1 MDDQVS
7 EAMQEV
13 DEDSRS
19 PVRQSQAAV
28 NLLAMNRNQTK
39 EEKKASAQKRVRAR
53 AMQAAATM
61 LSSYPPDWWW
71 VQEMLAQTQAQ
82 HPAEL
87 IKTGSPNFLCSALPV
102 HWRSNKT
109 LPVGFKVVALC
120 DIEDGTLVTLN
131 AGNDD
136 NYGSELRN
144 NSALMRDGVAKF
156 NDLRFVGRSGRGKSF
171 NLTITVHTSPLMVT
185 VYTKCIKVTV
195 DGPREPRSNKKLPYA
210 LSEDGGDEDMHDGG
224 NDITDDDYTPSVLPT
239 SPIAG
244 HTPVSPTEP
253 LSPSSYSLVE
263 HSMPLQPYW
272 SPSYPTTSPTAPLLL
287 PSYTSPYTEYTSVHP
302 ADITPMPSTYL
313 LPVADYQD
321 STTED
326 ITFAEA
332 FSALANFDPAL
343 PPEQDVEETNSHNMS
358 GNSDGQD
365 LTVHSFHEGD
375 RGSTEVYEGG
385 YNYLYSHAAHNQSQ
399 METEVEIDVGQE
411 NFSTS
416 KVEVEA
422 SPAIMASLTSM
433 EQDVPSL
440 QAVSEALFDNCE
452 DYQNIQNSSCKGQS
466 LWRPY

>member
-1 MDDQVS
+1 
-7 EAMQEV
+7 
-13 DEDSRS
+13 
-19 PVRQSQAAV
+19 
-28 NLLAMNRNQTK
+28 
-39 EEKKASAQKRVRAR
+39 
-53 AMQAAATM
+53 
-61 LSSYPPDWWW
+61 
-71 VQEMLAQTQAQ
+71 
-82 HPAEL
+82 L

-210 LSEDGGDEDMHDGG
+210 LSEDGGDEDMQDCG
-224 NDITDDDYTPSVLPT
+224 NEITDDDYTPSVLPT
-239 SPIAG
+239 SPIG

-272 SPSYPTTSPTAPLLL
+272 SPSYPTTS
-287 PSYTSPYTEYTSVHP
+287 
-302 ADITPMPSTYL
+302 
-313 LPVADYQD
+313 
-321 STTED
+321 
-326 ITFAEA
+326 
-332 FSALANFDPAL
+332 
-343 PPEQDVEETNSHNMS
+343 
-358 GNSDGQD
+358 
-365 LTVHSFHEGD
+365 
-375 RGSTEVYEGG
+375 
-385 YNYLYSHAAHNQSQ
+385 
-399 METEVEIDVGQE
+399 
-411 NFSTS
+411 
-416 KVEVEA
+416 
-422 SPAIMASLTSM
+422 M

-452 DYQNIQNSSCKGQS
+452 DYQNIQNSSCKLPGSVVVAS
-466 LWRPY
+466 LLT